1 MLTKFNPLDPITVF
15 FFLLSLVK
23 VIVVLKKVKDVIKLQ
38 TNKKTDSR
46 HSYQNA
52 QVS

>member
-1 MLTKFNPLDPITVF
+1 MSTKFNPLDPITG
-15 FFLLSLVK
+15 FFLLSLVE
-23 VIVVLKKVKDVIKLQ
+23 VIAVFKKVKDVIKLQ

-46 HSYQNA
+46 PSYQNA

>member
-1 MLTKFNPLDPITVF
+1 MLTKFNPLDPITG
-15 FFLLSLVK
+15 FFLLSLVE
-23 VIVVLKKVKDVIKLQ
+23 VIVVLKKVKDVIKSQ